1 MDAVNNTK
9 RICWWDN
16 IKFVMI
22 VLVVA
27 GHFADTLVAH
37 SGLMKSFYLFIYA
50 FHMPVFLFI
59 SGMFYKPERI
69 GRRMM
74 FYITSGFL
82 LKIVTYIAQYA
93 AGGKPEF
100 TLLSEMGAP
109 WFMFCMAFYIGIAYI
124 LRNSDKRP
132 VIVITM
138 VLAAF
143 TGYDKN
149 IGDFLCI
156 SRTLV
161 FLPFFLLGTV
171 IKPDKI
177 AGFRRRNAGW
187 LIPLG
192 MIILAAWGYLCF
204 GQREHFYIL
213 RHLFTGRN
221 AFGKSVVSYGFAA
234 RMVCYI
240 ISICTGFAAI
250 MVIPIGIIPGIS
262 YMGRNT
268 INVYFWHWPL
278 IMGADTLLKFGNL
291 CNTDIRKMI
300 FMATSVMLTVVLS
313 TKIFEFP
320 MKQLREAIDR
330 KSTGEKNTQQRQY

>member
-1 MDAVNNTK
+1 
-9 RICWWDN
+9 
-16 IKFVMI
+16 
-22 VLVVA
+22 
-27 GHFADTLVAH
+27 
-37 SGLMKSFYLFIYA
+37 
-50 FHMPVFLFI
+50 
-59 SGMFYKPERI
+59 
-69 GRRMM
+69 M

-161 FLPFFLLGTV
+161 FLPFFLFGTV

-221 AFGKSVVSYGFAA
+221 PFGKSVVSYGFAA

-240 ISICTGFAAI
+240 ISICTGFAAV
-250 MVIPIGIIPGIS
+250 MVIPTGRIPGIS

-330 KSTGEKNTQQRQY
+330 KSTGEKNT

>member
-250 MVIPIGIIPGIS
+250 MVIPTGIIPGIS
-262 YMGRNT
+262 YMGCNT

-330 KSTGEKNTQQRQY
+330 KSTA

>member
-69 GRRMM
+69 GRKMM

-124 LRNSDKRP
+124 CLLYTSD
-132 VIVITM
+132 
-138 VLAAF
+138 AA
-143 TGYDKN
+143 D
-149 IGDFLCI
+149 D
-156 SRTLV
+156 
-161 FLPFFLLGTV
+161 
-171 IKPDKI
+171 
-177 AGFRRRNAGW
+177 
-187 LIPLG
+187 
-192 MIILAAWGYLCF
+192 
-204 GQREHFYIL
+204 
-213 RHLFTGRN
+213 
-221 AFGKSVVSYGFAA
+221 
-234 RMVCYI
+234 
-240 ISICTGFAAI
+240 
-250 MVIPIGIIPGIS
+250 
-262 YMGRNT
+262 
-268 INVYFWHWPL
+268 
-278 IMGADTLLKFGNL
+278 
-291 CNTDIRKMI
+291 
-300 FMATSVMLTVVLS
+300 
-313 TKIFEFP
+313 
-320 MKQLREAIDR
+320 
-330 KSTGEKNTQQRQY
+330 

>member
-69 GRRMM
+69 GRKMM
-74 FYITSGFL
+74 FYIISGFL

-221 AFGKSVVSYGFAA
+221 AFYKDIYDYGFVA

-250 MVIPIGIIPGIS
+250 MVIPTGRIPGIS

-330 KSTGEKNTQQRQY
+330 KSTGEKNTQQR

>member
-69 GRRMM
+69 GRKMM

-192 MIILAAWGYLCF
+192 MIILAVWGYLCF

-213 RHLFTGRN
+213 RHLLPEEMLFIR
-221 AFGKSVVSYGFAA
+221 
-234 RMVCYI
+234 I
-240 ISICTGFAAI
+240 
-250 MVIPIGIIPGIS
+250 
-262 YMGRNT
+262 YM
-268 INVYFWHWPL
+268 I
-278 IMGADTLLKFGNL
+278 
-291 CNTDIRKMI
+291 TD
-300 FMATSVMLTVVLS
+300 L
-313 TKIFEFP
+313 
-320 MKQLREAIDR
+320 LREWCAI
-330 KSTGEKNTQQRQY
+330 

>member
-27 GHFADTLVAH
+27 GHFADTLVAG
-37 SGLMKSFYLFIYA
+37 SKLMQSFYLFIYA

-69 GRRMM
+69 GRKMI
-74 FYITSGFL
+74 FYMTSGFL
-82 LKIVTYIAQYA
+82 LNIVTYIAQYA

-143 TGYDKN
+143 AGYDKN

-221 AFGKSVVSYGFAA
+221 PFGKSVVSYGFAA

-250 MVIPIGIIPGIS
+250 MVIPTGRIPWIS

-300 FMATSVMLTVVLS
+300 FMATSVMLTVLLS

-330 KSTGEKNTQQRQY
+330 KSTA

>member
-69 GRRMM
+69 GRKMM

-161 FLPFFLLGTV
+161 FLSFFLLGTV

-221 AFGKSVVSYGFAA
+221 PFGKSVVSYGFAA

-250 MVIPIGIIPGIS
+250 MVIPTGGIPGIS

-330 KSTGEKNTQQRQY
+330 KSTGEKNT

>member
-27 GHFADTLVAH
+27 GHFADTLVAG
-37 SGLMKSFYLFIYA
+37 SKLMQSFYLFIYA

-69 GRRMM
+69 GRKMI

-132 VIVITM
+132 VIVMTM

-143 TGYDKN
+143 AGYDKN

-320 MKQLREAIDR
+320 MKQLLEAIDR
-330 KSTGEKNTQQRQY
+330 KSTA

>member
-1 MDAVNNTK
+1 MEAVNNTK

-59 SGMFYKPERI
+59 SGMFFKPERI
-69 GRRMM
+69 GRKMV

-82 LKIVTYIAQYA
+82 LKAVTYIAEYA

-109 WFMFCMAFYIGIAYI
+109 WYMFCMAFYIGIAYV

-132 VIVITM
+132 VIIITM
-138 VLAAF
+138 VLAALA
-143 TGYDKN
+143 GYDKN
-149 IGDFLCI
+149 IGDYLCI

-161 FLPFFLLGTV
+161 FLPFFLMGTMTS
-171 IKPDKI
+171 P
-177 AGFRRRNAGW
+177 AGVAEFRRKHAGI
-187 LIPLG
+187 LIPLSVVV
-192 MIILAAWGYLCF
+192 LAVWGYLCF

-221 AFGKSVVSYGFAA
+221 AFYKDIYDYGFCA

-250 MVIPIGIIPGIS
+250 MIIPMGKIAGIS

-278 IMGADTLLKFGNL
+278 IMGANVLYKFGDL

-300 FMATSVMLTVVLS
+300 FMASSVVLAIVLS
-313 TKIFEFP
+313 LKPFAFP
-320 MKQLREAIDR
+320 LRQLRGAIDR
-330 KSTGEKNTQQRQY
+330 NCAGEKNAQ

>member
-1 MDAVNNTK
+1 M
-9 RICWWDN
+9 
-16 IKFVMI
+16 
-22 VLVVA
+22 
-27 GHFADTLVAH
+27 
-37 SGLMKSFYLFIYA
+37 
-50 FHMPVFLFI
+50 
-59 SGMFYKPERI
+59 
-69 GRRMM
+69 
-74 FYITSGFL
+74 
-82 LKIVTYIAQYA
+82 
-93 AGGKPEF
+93 
-100 TLLSEMGAP
+100 
-109 WFMFCMAFYIGIAYI
+109 
-124 LRNSDKRP
+124 RNSDKRP

-143 TGYDKN
+143 AGYDKN

-192 MIILAAWGYLCF
+192 MIILSAWGYLCF

-221 AFGKSVVSYGFAA
+221 PFGKSVVSYGFAA

-240 ISICTGFAAI
+240 ISICTGSAAI
-250 MVIPIGIIPGIS
+250 MVIPTGRIPGIS

-268 INVYFWHWPL
+268 INEYFWHWPL

-300 FMATSVMLTVVLS
+300 FMAISVMLTVVLS

-330 KSTGEKNTQQRQY
+330 KSTGEKNT

>member
-27 GHFADTLVAH
+27 GHFADTLVAG
-37 SGLMKSFYLFIYA
+37 SKLMQSFYLFIYA

-69 GRRMM
+69 GRKMI

-132 VIVITM
+132 VIVMTM

-143 TGYDKN
+143 AGYDKN

-171 IKPDKI
+171 IKSDKI

-330 KSTGEKNTQQRQY
+330 KSTA

>member
-262 YMGRNT
+262 YMGCNT

-330 KSTGEKNTQQRQY
+330 KSTA

>member
-69 GRRMM
+69 GRKMM

-109 WFMFCMAFYIGIAYI
+109 RFMFCMAFYIGIAYI

-192 MIILAAWGYLCF
+192 MIILAVWGYLCF

-213 RHLFTGRN
+213 RHLLPEEMLFIR
-221 AFGKSVVSYGFAA
+221 
-234 RMVCYI
+234 I
-240 ISICTGFAAI
+240 
-250 MVIPIGIIPGIS
+250 
-262 YMGRNT
+262 YM
-268 INVYFWHWPL
+268 I
-278 IMGADTLLKFGNL
+278 
-291 CNTDIRKMI
+291 TD
-300 FMATSVMLTVVLS
+300 L
-313 TKIFEFP
+313 
-320 MKQLREAIDR
+320 LREWCAI
-330 KSTGEKNTQQRQY
+330 

>member
-1 MDAVNNTK
+1 
-9 RICWWDN
+9 
-16 IKFVMI
+16 
-22 VLVVA
+22 
-27 GHFADTLVAH
+27 
-37 SGLMKSFYLFIYA
+37 
-50 FHMPVFLFI
+50 
-59 SGMFYKPERI
+59 
-69 GRRMM
+69 M

-250 MVIPIGIIPGIS
+250 MVIPIGMIPGIS

-330 KSTGEKNTQQRQY
+330 KSTGEKNTL

>member
-330 KSTGEKNTQQRQY
+330 KSTA

>member
-27 GHFADTLVAH
+27 GHFADTLVAG
-37 SGLMKSFYLFIYA
+37 SKLMQSFYLFIYA

-59 SGMFYKPERI
+59 SGMFYKSERI
-69 GRRMM
+69 GRKMI

-132 VIVITM
+132 VIVMTM

-143 TGYDKN
+143 AGYDKN

-330 KSTGEKNTQQRQY
+330 KSTA

>member
-161 FLPFFLLGTV
+161 FLPFFLFGTV

-221 AFGKSVVSYGFAA
+221 AFGKSVVSYGFVA

-250 MVIPIGIIPGIS
+250 MVIPTGRIPVIS
-262 YMGRNT
+262 YMGCNT

-330 KSTGEKNTQQRQY
+330 KSTGEKNT

>member
-330 KSTGEKNTQQRQY
+330 KSTGEKNTL

>member
-27 GHFADTLVAH
+27 GHFADTLVAG
-37 SGLMKSFYLFIYA
+37 SKLMQSFYLFIYA

-69 GRRMM
+69 GRKMI

-132 VIVITM
+132 VIVMTM

-143 TGYDKN
+143 AGYDKN

-330 KSTGEKNTQQRQY
+330 KSTA

>member
-1 MDAVNNTK
+1 MDAVNNAK

-27 GHFADTLVAH
+27 GHFADTLVAG
-37 SGLMKSFYLFIYA
+37 SKLMQSFYLFIYA

-69 GRRMM
+69 GRKMI
-74 FYITSGFL
+74 FYMTSGFL

-143 TGYDKN
+143 AGYDKN

-221 AFGKSVVSYGFAA
+221 PFGKSVVSYGFAA

-240 ISICTGFAAI
+240 ISICTGFAAV
-250 MVIPIGIIPGIS
+250 MVIPTGRIPGIS
-262 YMGRNT
+262 
-268 INVYFWHWPL
+268 
-278 IMGADTLLKFGNL
+278 
-291 CNTDIRKMI
+291 
-300 FMATSVMLTVVLS
+300 
-313 TKIFEFP
+313 
-320 MKQLREAIDR
+320 
-330 KSTGEKNTQQRQY
+330 

>member
-27 GHFADTLVAH
+27 GHFADTLVAG
-37 SGLMKSFYLFIYA
+37 SKLMQSFYMFIYA

-69 GRRMM
+69 GRKMI
-74 FYITSGFL
+74 FYMTSGFL
-82 LKIVTYIAQYA
+82 LNIVTYIAQYA

-143 TGYDKN
+143 AGYDKN

-221 AFGKSVVSYGFAA
+221 PFGKSVVSYGFAA

-250 MVIPIGIIPGIS
+250 MVIPTGRIPWIS

-300 FMATSVMLTVVLS
+300 FMATSVMLTVLLS

-330 KSTGEKNTQQRQY
+330 KSTA

>member
-69 GRRMM
+69 GRKMM

-330 KSTGEKNTQQRQY
+330 KSTGEKNTL

>member
-27 GHFADTLVAH
+27 GHFADTLVAG
-37 SGLMKSFYLFIYA
+37 SKLMQSFYLFIYA

-69 GRRMM
+69 GRKMI

-132 VIVITM
+132 VIVMTM

-143 TGYDKN
+143 AGYDKN

-291 CNTDIRKMI
+291 CNTDIRK
-300 FMATSVMLTVVLS
+300 
-313 TKIFEFP
+313 
-320 MKQLREAIDR
+320 
-330 KSTGEKNTQQRQY
+330 